1 MVCPITQGDHNNI
14 LSDAIGLLSGVVQ
27 GSSIGPILLV
37 IFIDDLIEALQQF
50 VDTEILCR

>member
-27 GSSIGPILLV
+27 GSSIGPILFV

-50 VDTEILCR
+50 VDTGILC